1 MGETKVIALEAN
13 GAVSHATDLNGYAIG
28 SGPHQSSQTNEHT
41 ASSIVQLKPPQ
52 RPKKPNYQHIHRFPL
67 PLQTYPLPIFHP
79 TNPLSLLHLA
89 YTYLSHLLSPPSSH
103 PPRLYKATFHH
114 ESRSCHV
121 TDPESIKALWE
132 MGFFGKGTLSRSE
145 LTWEVRERAKRASG
159 MGITAAEDATRR
171 RRDERKAFKLE
182 RAREGAEK
190 VALQRERERES
201 EQVEGEAGL
210 DEAEEVEAHDEL
222 PKHDARAEDKSR
234 VDDRV
239 DSAEPEGWTTPNPT
253 AGDDEKTPLL
263 TSMNGE
269 VTSKSQAL
277 PPVPDTLEDD
287 VVNEATFANEE
298 HLQLT
303 LEEAFF
309 LAYGLGVLDIALPP
323 GVQPIEG
330 ASPLSSPSIA
340 FSRLLHTFAAHS
352 TFPIQPSNQSLSP
365 ANPFFLHYATY
376 HHFRSLGW
384 VVRPGTKFSC
394 DYLLY
399 NRGPVF
405 SHAEF
410 AVIII
415 PAFEDEYWRT
425 PDGIA
430 LRGDQ
435 KERDWWWLHCINRV
449 QSQVKKT
456 LVLCYVEVPAPME
469 EGRDRVVGVAEVLGR
484 YKVRE
489 FVLKRWS
496 MNRCR

>member
-1 MGETKVIALEAN
+1 MEETKAIAPEAN
-13 GAVSHATDLNGYAIG
+13 GVIDHATDLNGYAP
-28 SGPHQSSQTNEHT
+28 GPGLHQSNATTETT
-41 ASSIVQLKPPQ
+41 APSEVRPKPLP
-52 RPKKPNYQHIHRFPL
+52 RPKKPNSQHIHRFPL

-79 TNPLSLLHLA
+79 TNPLSLLQLA

-103 PPRLYKATFHH
+103 PSRLYKATFHAG
-114 ESRSCHV
+114 SRSCHV
-121 TDPESIKALWE
+121 TDPDSIKALWE

-159 MGITAAEDATRR
+159 VVVTAAEDATRR
-171 RRDERKAFKLE
+171 RRDERRAFKLE

-201 EQVEGEAGL
+201 GQVEGG
-210 DEAEEVEAHDEL
+210 AEPDEL
-222 PKHDARAEDKSR
+222 ETDDGVVKLADGGSDGVP

-239 DSAEPEGWTTPNPT
+239 DSAEPEVWPAEPLP
-253 AGDDEKTPLL
+253 ARVDERTPL
-263 TSMNGE
+263 
-269 VTSKSQAL
+269 
-277 PPVPDTLEDD
+277 VPNANDGSRSDVLAQPQDLDQSEHD
-287 VVNEATFANEE
+287 VVKDATFANEE

-309 LAYGLGVLDIALPP
+309 LSYGLGVLDIDVSSSLRPGKNEECLLASSTIFAYLLHAFATHSTLP
-323 GVQPIEG
+323 VQPLDR
-330 ASPLSSPSIA
+330 P
-340 FSRLLHTFAAHS
+340 
-352 TFPIQPSNQSLSP
+352 LSP

-425 PDGIA
+425 PEG
-430 LRGDQ
+430 LESRGDQ

-456 LVLCYVEVPAPME
+456 LVLCYVEVPPPVGE
-469 EGRDRVVGVAEVLGR
+469 SLESKIGVAELLRR

-496 MNRCR
+496 MNRSK

>member
-1 MGETKVIALEAN
+1 MGETEVAQSGVSVAFDEGSNLNNSIVKPESNDPTSGN
-13 GAVSHATDLNGYAIG
+13 G
-28 SGPHQSSQTNEHT
+28 TN
-41 ASSIVQLKPPQ
+41 ASSENKAKPPP
-52 RPKKPNYQHIHRFPL
+52 RPKKPNHQHIHRFPL
-67 PLQTYPLPIFHP
+67 PLQTYPLPTFHP
-79 TNPLSLLHLA
+79 TNPLSLLQLG
-89 YTYLSHLLSPPSSH
+89 YTYLSHLLAPPSSH
-103 PPRLYKATFHH
+103 PARLYKATFHA

-159 MGITAAEDATRR
+159 VGVTAAEDATRR

-190 VALQRERERES
+190 VALQREKERES
-201 EQVEGEAGL
+201 EQVEAGAEF
-210 DEAEEVEAHDEL
+210 DESEEAEGHDEV
-222 PKHDARAEDKSR
+222 PKLDASAEGESR

-239 DSAEPEGWTTPNPT
+239 DSAEPGVWTKTDST
-253 AGDDEKTPLL
+253 AGDDERTPLL
-263 TSMNGE
+263 ASMSGE
-269 VTSKSQAL
+269 VKSKSLAL
-277 PPVPDTLEDD
+277 PSVPDPLEDN

-303 LEEAFF
+303 LEETFF

-323 GVQPIEG
+323 GVQTVDGP
-330 ASPLSSPSIA
+330 SPLPSPTMT
-340 FSRLLHTFAAHS
+340 FSHLFHTFAAHS
-352 TFPIQPSNQSLSP
+352 TFPAQPSDQWLSP

-410 AVIII
+410 AIIII

-425 PDGIA
+425 LEGVK

-456 LVLCYVEVPAPME
+456 LVLCYVVVPPPMKG
-469 EGRDRVVGVAEVLGR
+469 GREREVGVAEVLRR

-496 MNRCR
+496 MNRSR